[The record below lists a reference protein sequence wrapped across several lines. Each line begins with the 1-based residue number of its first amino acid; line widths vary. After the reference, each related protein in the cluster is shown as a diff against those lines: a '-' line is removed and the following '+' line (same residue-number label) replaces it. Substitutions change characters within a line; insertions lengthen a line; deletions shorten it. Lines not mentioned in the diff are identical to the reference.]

1 MKFTKLRKTRTYGN
15 FQNISLEADIE
26 DGDSIESVDCAI
38 EKEIDKLINREKAIE
53 DKKDEYS
60 NLKYNIDSLKRQAEN
75 MERTI
80 IKYRDFM
87 KKHGIDVKDDL
98 PF

>member
-1 MKFTKLRKTRTYGN
+1 MKFTKLRKTRTYGSY
-15 FQNISLEADIE
+15 QNITLEADVE
-26 DGDSIESVDCAI
+26 DNDSIESVDCAI
-38 EKEIDKLINREKAIE
+38 EEEIDKLINKEKAIE
-53 DKKDEYS
+53 DEKSEYC
-60 NLKYNIDSLKRQAEN
+60 NLKYNINSLTRQAKN